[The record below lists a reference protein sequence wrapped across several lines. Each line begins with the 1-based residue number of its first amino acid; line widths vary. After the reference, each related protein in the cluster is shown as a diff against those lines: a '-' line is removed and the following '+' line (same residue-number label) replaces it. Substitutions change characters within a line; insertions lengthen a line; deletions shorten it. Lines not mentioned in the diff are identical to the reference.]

1 MMVVNN
7 RIKISDRSILAY
19 LPSAV
24 RNILYNIDLDGLEE
38 IRLRRG
44 LPIKLYFSDSAFYIN
59 NRGVL
64 QISGENSVRAG
75 KKDMDEAVELI
86 TGSSVYAVS
95 DEIKNGYITLN
106 GGHRVGIC
114 GRAVLN
120 NGEVEFIKEISG
132 LNYRI
137 AHEIKGTADKV
148 IESILGKDGLRSTL
162 IISPPQCGKTTLLRD
177 IAAKL
182 SDKNIKVGIVDERG
196 EIAGMNNG
204 IAGYELGANVD
215 VLDFCPKDVGMIMM
229 LRSMSPEVIITDE
242 IGSVKD
248 ADAVEDLINSG
259 VRVITSIHAR
269 NLSDVMRR
277 DNIRK
282 ICDMFE
288 CYITLSRRNGVGT
301 IEDISVAEE
310 IENG

>member
-19 LPSAV
+19 LPSAI
-24 RNILYNIDLDGLEE
+24 RNILYNIDLEGLEE

-44 LPIKLYFSDSAFYIN
+44 LPIKLYFSDCAFYLN
-59 NRGVL
+59 SGGML
-64 QISGENSVRAG
+64 QTKSENSVRVT
-75 KKDMDEAVELI
+75 KSDMDEAVELI

-95 DEIKNGYITLN
+95 DEIKNGYITLS

-132 LNYRI
+132 LNYRL
-137 AHEIKGTADKV
+137 AHEIRGTADKV
-148 IESILGKDGLRSTL
+148 IDSIMKKDDVRSTL

-177 IAAKL
+177 IASKL
-182 SDKNIKVGIVDERG
+182 SEQNIKVGIVDERG
-196 EIAGMNNG
+196 EIAGMSNG
-204 IAGYELGANVD
+204 ISGYDLGANVD
-215 VLDFCPKDVGMIMM
+215 VLDFCPKDVGMVMM

-242 IGSVKD
+242 IGNMRD
-248 ADAVEDLINSG
+248 INAVEKLINSG
-259 VRVITSIHAR
+259 IRVITSIHAG
-269 NLSDVMRR
+269 NLSDVKRCSDVKR
-277 DNIRK
+277 LSDI
-282 ICDMFE
+282 FE

-301 IEDISVAEE
+301 IEDISIVEE
-310 IENG
+310 SKYD